1 MDILSGFNDEE
12 LYIVNSIERI
22 CRIKDIKS
30 YVVGGAV
37 RDILL
42 HVNVKDIDIC
52 LNEDPIVVLKSLGG
66 VHKFKYYDEF
76 QTASIIFNNGIS
88 IDLIRCRKEVYLKP
102 GMLPKIIPSDI
113 KDDLYRRDFTVNALA
128 YDLSDH
134 KLIDPYGGSS
144 DIEKKLIKK
153 VHKNS
158 YMEDPTRIFRA
169 IKYSIRY
176 GFYLYDVNEIMNCI
190 CNKALQSISTD
201 RLVREI
207 YLLCKEENWKN
218 AYLLFE
224 KFHIFKLNCGLIG
237 KINLN
242 TDYNDIN
249 IRVLN
254 LYYSLRDKKQGN
266 ILTYNS
272 ILDTRVKKALIYI
285 RENYHSIKS
294 IEDNILDNYEIFKVF
309 QGIHSYVLIY
319 LSWNFKLAYKI
330 YNYMYNLQ
338 SCKLRLNGNK
348 VKSLGVKNGKCI
360 GIILKHSMKIRLNTG
375 IEKEL
380 DPEEIKNAL
389 KYKDRK
395 F

>member
-1 MDILSGFNDEE
+1 MNILSGFNDKE
-12 LYIVNSIERI
+12 LYVVNSIERI
-22 CRIKDIKS
+22 CRIKNIRS

-52 LNEDPIVVLKSLGG
+52 LNEDPIVVLKSLEG
-66 VHKFKYYDEF
+66 VHEFKYYNEF

-88 IDLIRCRKEVYLKP
+88 IDLIRCRKESYLKP

-113 KDDLYRRDFTVNALA
+113 EDDLYRRDFTVNALA

-134 KLIDPYGGSS
+134 RLIDPYGGIG

-190 CNKALQSISTD
+190 CNKAIQSISTD

-207 YLLCKEENWKN
+207 YLLCKEDNWKS

-224 KFHIFKLNCGLIG
+224 KLHIFKLNCDLVG
-237 KINLN
+237 KSNLN
-242 TDYNDIN
+242 TDYDDIN
-249 IRVLN
+249 TRVLN
-254 LYYSLRDKKQGN
+254 LYYSLIDKKQSN
-266 ILTYNS
+266 ILTDNS
-272 ILDTRVKKALIYI
+272 ILDTKVKKALIYI
-285 RENYHSIKS
+285 RENYHFIKS
-294 IEDNILDNYEIFKVF
+294 IEDNILDNYEIFKNF
-309 QGIHSYVLIY
+309 KGIHSYVLIY
-319 LSWNFKLAYKI
+319 LSWNFKLTYKI
-330 YNYMYNLQ
+330 YNYLHNLK
-338 SCKLRLNGNK
+338 SCKLCLNGNK
-348 VKSLGVKNGKCI
+348 LKSLGVKNGKYI
-360 GIILKHSMKIRLNTG
+360 GIILKYSMKIRLNTG
-375 IEKEL
+375 IEKET

-389 KYKDRK
+389 EYKDRK